1 MRFARGFAAAL
12 LCVSFAAGAADPG
25 KTLRAAFTIA
35 ETSFDP
41 VLGYDAASITI
52 VEEIS
57 EPMLEYEYLA
67 RPVKLAPLT
76 LERLPE
82 VSDNGATFLCRVR
95 KGIFFAAD
103 PAFKGKPRE
112 LVAADYA
119 YSLKRLLDPALRS
132 PWMWILEGKL
142 VGGDEVQAAAK
153 KGGKLDYDAPLAGL
167 ELVDRY
173 TLRIRLKAPD
183 YRFPYVLA
191 MTATAA
197 VARETVEAYGI
208 DFGAHPVGTGPYLLK
223 EYKRSSRIVLE
234 ANPGF
239 HKVIFDEAVP
249 SNRDDAAIARALR
262 GKQLPLIGR
271 IEVIVVEEQ
280 QPRWLAFLKGAV
292 DYLQPFPVD
301 FVGELLDNG
310 KLRPELAAKGIRHE
324 LLLRP
329 NTWWAYF
336 NMEDPVVGGYTP
348 EKIALR
354 RAIGMAFNVDEFIH
368 VLFHDR
374 AVPAQGVIPPDIAGY
389 DRGHKTQA
397 QVYDPAGARALLDRF
412 GYKDRDG
419 DGYRELPDGKPL
431 VIEYWS
437 RPTST
442 ERQFDELW
450 KKNMDAIGI
459 RMAFKKDQTPELRK
473 MARPPL
479 RTGAQAAGF
488 TRAHAPLQPHDRS
501 RDRLCAVEAHASPAR
516 GSRGAAVGGRLQ
528 GASDSRRHLE
538 VSRYRPQPATLEAV
552 HESVRGEL
560 VEPRTPRAAK
570 TLAVAP
576 FDVAQDRL
584 RQAQGERWRG
594 LFANQRGLLVRVSA
608 AAATSLRASSGTLR
622 CVSVAAAI
630 RLARSPRSRVG
641 PLAAGSRRHSLPLDP
656 HALGARVPLSLLAPR
671 PL

>member
-1 MRFARGFAAAL
+1 LRFARSFAAAL
-12 LCVSFAAGAADPG
+12 LCVSFAAGAADPS
-25 KTLRAAFTIA
+25 KVLHAAFTIA

-41 VLGYDAASITI
+41 VLAYDAASIT
-52 VEEIS
+52 VAEEIS

-82 VSDNGATFLCRVR
+82 VSDNRATYLCRVR
-95 KGIFFAAD
+95 KGIFFAPD

-112 LVAADYA
+112 LAAADYA

-167 ELVDRY
+167 EVVDRY

-239 HKVIFDEAVP
+239 RKLLFDEPVP
-249 SNRDDAAIARALR
+249 SNRDDAVIARALR
-262 GKQLPLIGR
+262 GKQLPQIGR
-271 IEVIVVEEQ
+271 IEVTVIEEQ

-292 DYLQPFPVD
+292 DYLQPFPIN

-310 KLRPELAAKGIRHE
+310 KLKPELAAKGVRHE

-368 VLFHDR
+368 VLYHDR
-374 AVPAQGVIPPDIAGY
+374 AMPAQGPIPPDIAGY
-389 DRGHKTQA
+389 DSGHKTQA
-397 QVYDPAGARALLDRF
+397 QVYDPAAARALLDRF
-412 GYKDRDG
+412 GYRDRDG

-431 VIEYWS
+431 TIEHWS
-437 RPTST
+437 RPTSA
-442 ERQFDELW
+442 ERQTDELW

-459 RMAFKKDQTPELRK
+459 RMVFKKDQTPELRK
-473 MARPPL
+473 MARAGKLQMRQDGWNADYPDAENFMQNLYGPNVSQSNDSRFKL
-479 RTGAQAAGF
+479 PEFDRLYEQAHNLPDSPERTRLYNRMTDIVIAYAPWKLTHHLLEDHVVQPWVVGYKAHPI
-488 TRAHAPLQPHDRS
+488 RADIWKYLDIDRS
-501 RDRLCAVEAHASPAR
+501 QKAR
-516 GSRGAAVGGRLQ
+516 
-528 GASDSRRHLE
+528 
-538 VSRYRPQPATLEAV
+538 
-552 HESVRGEL
+552 
-560 VEPRTPRAAK
+560 
-570 TLAVAP
+570 
-576 FDVAQDRL
+576 
-584 RQAQGERWRG
+584 
-594 LFANQRGLLVRVSA
+594 
-608 AAATSLRASSGTLR
+608 
-622 CVSVAAAI
+622 
-630 RLARSPRSRVG
+630 
-641 PLAAGSRRHSLPLDP
+641 
-656 HALGARVPLSLLAPR
+656 
-671 PL
+671 